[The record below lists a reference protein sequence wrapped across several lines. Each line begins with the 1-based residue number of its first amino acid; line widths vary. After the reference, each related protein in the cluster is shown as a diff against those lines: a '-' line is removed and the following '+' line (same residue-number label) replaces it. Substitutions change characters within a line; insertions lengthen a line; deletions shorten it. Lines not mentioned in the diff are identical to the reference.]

1 MTERLIVLGA
11 SNLAR
16 GLPLV
21 VALEEARAGGPL
33 QVYAADGYGR
43 SYGGPSLALGR
54 TLPGILECGLW
65 EALARETP
73 AVTRAI
79 VADVGNDIV
88 YGAENERIRGWVEEC
103 LVRLR
108 AIGASVVLGDLPVAS
123 LQRLSAW
130 RFELFRRAL
139 VPSCR
144 HSLPEVVRRAVE
156 LSADL
161 RALAAGHGTRFVSL
175 PGEWYGF
182 DPIHFRRRVRRHAW
196 RTILGEDTAVPR
208 RRGRGPRALADE
220 MRIHAAVPERR
231 WLFGRVQER
240 AQPSVVLA
248 SGTTLSC
255 Y

>member
-16 GLPLV
+16 GLPLI
-21 VALEEARAGGPL
+21 VALEEARAGRPL
-33 QVYAADGYGR
+33 EVFAADGYGR
-43 SYGGPSLALGR
+43 SYGGRSLALGR

-65 EALARETP
+65 EALARQPPSE
-73 AVTRAI
+73 TRAI

-88 YGAENERIRGWVEEC
+88 YGAENDRIRSWVEEC

-108 AIGASVVLGDLPVAS
+108 AMGASVVVGDLPVAS

-144 HSLPEVVRRAVE
+144 HSLAEVVGRAVE
-156 LSADL
+156 LSAEL
-161 RALAAGHGTRFVSL
+161 RGLAASHGARFVSL

-182 DPIHFRRRVRRHAW
+182 DPIHFRRRVRRQAW
-196 RTILGEDTAVPR
+196 RTILGEDAAPGR
-208 RRGRGPRALADE
+208 RAWRGPRALADDI
-220 MRIHAAVPERR
+220 RIHAALPERR
-231 WLFGRVQER
+231 WLLGRVQEG

-248 SGTTLSC
+248 SGTTLWC